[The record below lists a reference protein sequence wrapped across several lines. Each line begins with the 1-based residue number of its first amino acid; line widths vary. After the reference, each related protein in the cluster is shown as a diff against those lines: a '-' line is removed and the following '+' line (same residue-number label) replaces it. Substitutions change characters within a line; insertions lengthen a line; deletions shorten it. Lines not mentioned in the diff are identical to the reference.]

1 MKTAKV
7 MFVLAMIQ
15 LSTIS
20 MNGQSPPDFTQKL
33 KIKIKIAKEESDC
46 KSGLGVCFFFIPS
59 PRIVTT
65 FISEI
70 NGKEYLYIQREGMD
84 EELSNEL
91 STAAL
96 FPIPHDVE
104 YENDSSLMSETSRT
118 IIFIHGNYPIIIQ
131 DDYFLIPIKIK
142 YE

>member
-1 MKTAKV
+1 

-20 MNGQSPPDFTQKL
+20 MNGQPPPDFTQKL

-46 KSGLGVCFFFIPS
+46 KNGLGVCINLIPYT
-59 PRIVTT
+59 RIVTAVLC
-65 FISEI
+65 EI
-70 NGKEYLYIQREGMD
+70 NGKDHLYLQREGMD

-96 FPIPHDVE
+96 FPVARDVE
-104 YENDSSLMSETSRT
+104 LQQEIPINSGGYRT
-118 IIFIHGNYPIIIQ
+118 MNFIHGNYPIIKQ
-131 DDYFLIPIKIK
+131 DEYFLIPIKIK

>member
-1 MKTAKV
+1 MKTAIV

-15 LSTIS
+15 LSTIT
-20 MNGQSPPDFTQKL
+20 MNGQPPPDFTHKL

-46 KSGLGVCFFFIPS
+46 KNGLGVCINLIPYT
-59 PRIVTT
+59 RIVTA
-65 FISEI
+65 FLCEI
-70 NGKEYLYIQREGMD
+70 NGKDHLYLQREGMD

-104 YENDSSLMSETSRT
+104 YENESPLRSGVAGT
-118 IIFIHGNYPIIIQ
+118 ITFIGGNYPIIIQ
-131 DDYFLIPIKIK
+131 DEYFLIPIKIK

>member
-1 MKTAKV
+1 MKTAIV

-15 LSTIS
+15 LSTIT
-20 MNGQSPPDFTQKL
+20 MNGQPPPDFTQKL

-46 KSGLGVCFFFIPS
+46 KNGLGVCINLIPYT
-59 PRIVTT
+59 RIVTAVLC
-65 FISEI
+65 EI
-70 NGKEYLYIQREGMD
+70 NGKDHFYLQREGMD

-91 STAAL
+91 STAAI

-104 YENDSSLMSETSRT
+104 YENESPLMSETSRT

-131 DDYFLIPIKIK
+131 DEYFLIPIKIK